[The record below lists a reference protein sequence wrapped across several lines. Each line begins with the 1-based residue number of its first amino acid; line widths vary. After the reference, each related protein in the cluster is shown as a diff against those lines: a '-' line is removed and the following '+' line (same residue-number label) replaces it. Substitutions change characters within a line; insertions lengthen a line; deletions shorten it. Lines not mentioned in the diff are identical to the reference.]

1 MLTVKLCC
9 VPLFLLTAATALQAP
24 ELRQFIN
31 ECEQNTDC
39 NPGTLSDLVSPSEV
53 VCNNGQCS
61 CSGCFM
67 NDTTTNR
74 CYLPP
79 CTYYKDNGC
88 IDKRQK
94 QSTAFQLALFLTWV
108 GAANFYIKR
117 YEFAVPQLIVGI
129 ILCATFC
136 ISSRFFKECN
146 KHEQCRA
153 CACFCCCF
161 CTTCLLLLLF
171 IASWI
176 YDLVCFYNNCR
187 VNGDGCPLIKDLT
200 WDNAFR

>member
-39 NPGTLSDLVSPSEV
+39 NPSTLGDLVSPSEV

-94 QSTAFQLALFLTWV
+94 QSTAFQLALFSTWV

-146 KHEQCRA
+146 KHEQCQA

-200 WDNAFR
+200 WDNAF